1 MKPKEPILE
10 LFANNVVRIR
20 KSKGM
25 SQEELGFRADLHRTY
40 IGRMERG
47 KNGQFP
53 IKGENLQW
61 HKEHCF
67 KKRVSWAEI
76 MDITKVIDDYSKG

>member
-1 MKPKEPILE
+1 MKPKELILE

-40 IGRMERG
+40 IGRVERAESSITIVNAE
-47 KNGQFP
+47 KMAKALEVD
-53 IKGENLQW
+53 IAEL
-61 HKEHCF
+61 F
-67 KKRVSWAEI
+67 KHQQ
-76 MDITKVIDDYSKG
+76 